1 MAGPSCRGPHSC
13 RDIRQSGHHQSPN
26 VQQTTELSPCSATY
40 CHTATS
46 KPAQSSKPV
55 RARPAGLRSKASM
68 SIETSAFL
76 SQAGGS
82 DWVTLGLGTVRKVT
96 AWLGFVL
103 TFPKHPILTSKIKF
117 PKPTPPPPADLASPL
132 APTLGRRPPG
142 ACAPCVCLSRSPS
155 PRTREHI
162 HRAGLARRASQTR
175 HEISDLKKTPNPR
188 RPPCTTT

>member
-46 KPAQSSKPV
+46 QPAQSSKPV

-96 AWLGFVL
+96 AWLVFVGTPPTGRML
-103 TFPKHPILTSKIKF
+103 TERLTSENR
-117 PKPTPPPPADLASPL
+117 
-132 APTLGRRPPG
+132 RRPRRYRFAPG
-142 ACAPCVCLSRSPS
+142 SHTWP
-155 PRTREHI
+155 
-162 HRAGLARRASQTR
+162 
-175 HEISDLKKTPNPR
+175 KTPGSVRAMCLPIEEHQ
-188 RPPCTTT
+188 PPHKGTYPSSRLGASRISKQA